1 MSDTLFCPNCRTEI
15 EVSAV
20 LAAQVREKLQKEFDG
35 EARRKDQQ
43 LAQREES
50 LRQREHALEL
60 STEALDQQVHKRLA
74 QERTRLLQEAQQKAM
89 ESFALEVQD
98 LNQQLTDVR
107 TKLGE
112 AQQLELQARR
122 ERTALE
128 DEKRQLELTVT
139 RQLDAE
145 RAKVR
150 EEALRAAAEE
160 NRLHLADKDKLIADL
175 LSQIDDLKR
184 VSEQGTAQRRGEV
197 MEIVLEDWLR
207 DVFPRDTIEPV
218 PASFPGG
225 DVLQHVRDASGLSCG
240 TILWESKRTKNWNE
254 AWLPK
259 LRNDQRAA
267 KADLAVLA
275 TVEMPKALTSFGN
288 IDGIWVTNRHCLIGL
303 AAALRYGLI
312 EAARAKR
319 SLEGRKTK
327 VEVLY
332 NYLTS
337 SEFRQWI
344 EGIVE
349 AFMTMKEDL
358 ESEKRS
364 VQRLW
369 AKREKQ
375 LDRAA
380 LSTAG
385 LYGDLGGILGASL
398 PQIAHLELTAI
409 AAEPDVEDLELAPVA
424 TDELAF

>member
-20 LAAQVREKLQKEFDG
+20 LADQVRDKLQKKFDA

-43 LAQREES
+43 LAEREQC
-50 LRQREHALEL
+50 LCQREHALEV
-60 STEALDQQVHKRLA
+60 SREALDEEVDQRLNR
-74 QERTRLLQEAQQKAM
+74 ERTRLLQKAQEKAR
-89 ESFALEVQD
+89 ESFALEMQD
-98 LNQQLTDVR
+98 LKEQLTDTR
-107 TKLGE
+107 AQLAD
-112 AQQLELQARR
+112 AQQLELQLRR

-128 DEKRQLELTVT
+128 DEKRQLALTVT
-139 RQLDAE
+139 RQLDEE
-145 RAKVR
+145 RTQIRDQAKT
-150 EEALRAAAEE
+150 EAAEE
-160 NRLHLADKDKLIADL
+160 YRLTLADKDKLVADL
-175 LSQIDDLKR
+175 RTQIDDLKR
-184 VSEQGTAQRRGEV
+184 VSEQGTAQSRGEV
-197 MEIVLEDWLR
+197 MEVLLEDLLR
-207 DVFPRDTIEPV
+207 DVFPHDTIEPV

-225 DVLQHVRDASGLSCG
+225 DVLQHVRDATGLDCG

-267 KADLAVLA
+267 KAHLAVLA
-275 TVEMPKALTSFGN
+275 TVEMPKGLTTFGN
-288 IDGIWVTNRHCLIGL
+288 VDGIWVTSRHCLIGL

-312 EAARAKR
+312 ETARTKR
-319 SLEGRKTK
+319 SLDGRKTK

-332 NYLTS
+332 NYLAG
-337 SEFRQWI
+337 SEFRQRI

-349 AFMTMKEDL
+349 AFITMKGDL

-375 LDRAA
+375 LERAA
-380 LSTAG
+380 INTAG

-398 PQIAHLELTAI
+398 PQIAN
-409 AAEPDVEDLELAPVA
+409 LELAPLAEPDLPALEPVA
-424 TDELAF
+424 LAVDDSPF